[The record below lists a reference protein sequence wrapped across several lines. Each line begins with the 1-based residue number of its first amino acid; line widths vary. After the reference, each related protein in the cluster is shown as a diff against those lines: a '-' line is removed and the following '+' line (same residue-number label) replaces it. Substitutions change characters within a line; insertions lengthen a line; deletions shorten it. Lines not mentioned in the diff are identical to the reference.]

1 MSASCYS
8 QSLQY
13 LCDTV
18 IKSIYKLVITSS
30 MYPVSVLQQTDVLER
45 LSMCVRCI
53 ATRCN
58 NRYVVCC
65 STDTGYI
72 LLVMTSLYIDLITV
86 SQRYCNDWESWQF
99 FWIIV
104 SIQITI
110 FFACS
115 SFCSF
120 GNAEKNQ

>member
-1 MSASCYS
+1 MDQIYFSVTSHSMTIDFFSALPNEQNEEQAKNIVICLLTIIQKNCHDS

-30 MYPVSVLQQTDVLER
+30 MYPVSVLQQTDVLDR

-58 NRYVVCC
+58 NRYV
-65 STDTGYI
+65 
-72 LLVMTSLYIDLITV
+72 L
-86 SQRYCNDWESWQF
+86 
-99 FWIIV
+99 
-104 SIQITI
+104 
-110 FFACS
+110 
-115 SFCSF
+115 
-120 GNAEKNQ
+120 